1 MPAIATAAMPKV
13 AGKARSYVPA
23 GTTSQERDFHRN
35 NMTVIRHA
43 GITFAGML
51 LFGLLLA
58 LSGCSLHSRQPI
70 PWPADAPG
78 RVTIAEVPFFAQE
91 QYQCGPAALAMALGW
106 SGAPVTP
113 DDLGPEVYTPAR
125 HGTLQAAL
133 IGAARRHG
141 RIAYPFTGMDGL
153 LTELA
158 AGHPAIVLVNLSFA
172 WYPKW
177 HYAVALGYDQPQ
189 NEIILHS
196 GSIQNERL
204 SLRVFTNIWSR
215 SDSWG
220 LLVLPPGV
228 LPATAREE
236 LWLEAAA
243 GLEQAGQPSAAAT
256 AFETALTRWPRS
268 FGAWMGLGNS
278 RYGSGDMA
286 AAARAYQQAAGID
299 PQAGAAF
306 NNLAYALWKMGRRD
320 EALAAARQAV
330 ALDGPLQESFRRTL
344 AEIEG
349 NEQ

>member
-13 AGKARSYVPA
+13 AGKARSCVPA

-35 NMTVIRHA
+35 NMTAIRHA
-43 GITFAGML
+43 GTGTFAGML

-58 LSGCSLHSRQPI
+58 LSGCSLHRQAI

-78 RVTIAEVPFFAQE
+78 RVAIAEVPFFAQE

-106 SGAPVTP
+106 SGAAVTP
-113 DDLGPEVYTPAR
+113 DDLVPEVYTPAR
-125 HGTLQAAL
+125 HGSLQTAL

-141 RIAYPFTGMDGL
+141 RIAYPFTGTDEL
-153 LTELA
+153 LAELA
-158 AGHPAIVLVNLSFA
+158 AGHPAIVLVNLSFF

-177 HYAVALGYDQPQ
+177 HYAVAVGYDQPQ
-189 NEIILHS
+189 GEIILHS
-196 GSIQNERL
+196 GTIRHERL

-215 SDSWG
+215 STSWG
-220 LLVLPPGV
+220 LLVLPPDV

-243 GLEQAGQPSAAAT
+243 GLEQAGQVSAAAT
-256 AFETALTRWPRS
+256 AFETSLARWPHS
-268 FGAWMGLGNS
+268 FVAWMGLGNS
-278 RYGSGDMA
+278 RYAAGDMA
-286 AAARAYQQAAGID
+286 AAAQAYQQAAGID

-306 NNLAYALWKMGRRD
+306 NNLAYALWKMGRQE

-330 ALDGPLQESFRRTL
+330 ALGGPLQASFRKTL
-344 AEIEG
+344 AEIE
-349 NEQ
+349 Q